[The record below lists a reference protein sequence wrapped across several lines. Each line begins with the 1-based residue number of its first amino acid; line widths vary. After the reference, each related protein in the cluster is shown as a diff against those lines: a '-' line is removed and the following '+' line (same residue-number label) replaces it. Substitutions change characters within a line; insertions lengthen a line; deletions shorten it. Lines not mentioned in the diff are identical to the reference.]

1 MERKSLRE
9 LVAQKQV
16 FAPIVWDVMS
26 AKCAEIAGFEATLL
40 SGGVVAG
47 NCATPDIGLITIPV
61 IHIRKHCFLL
71 YRLRITMQSK
81 SDSVF
86 CWRARFPVLSMRSEA
101 VPSIHVAGMLRKRV
115 KTQCHH

>member
-47 NCATPDIGLITIPV
+47 NCATPDIGLITADDLV
-61 IHIRKHCFLL
+61 
-71 YRLRITMQSK
+71 RITGY
-81 SDSVF
+81 V
-86 CWRARFPVLSMRSEA
+86 C
-101 VPSIHVAGMLRKRV
+101 
-115 KTQCHH
+115 